1 MELAEIR
8 PFEPQMAEI
17 DLFTMPDAVG
27 VGEPSVHKIKPYIA
41 GHITNGDSTFTFKV
55 NNADVTVPVGDNGK
69 WKWVQDQDITSLS
82 EMLYGKTNL
91 DYIEI
96 YLPNNPN
103 LTNLTNSLL
112 YGIGYNGSTYLN
124 LGITANIKCLDT
136 HNVTKFARA
145 FLSWSVSDLRLGDID
160 FSKGWEF
167 IMTFCYNNKS
177 IKRLD
182 LSKYD
187 FSSATAIQQNFYST
201 NLEYLHIGS
210 LFASKAQYTNTNA
223 FGSTNDKLTDLDAT
237 KITVSVAFTGCSA
250 LNEQSVV
257 NLFNAVAADGITL
270 TFHPTVYA
278 MIEAQLEIEGS
289 PIYEAYW
296 NSDYD
301 FNYASA

>member
-1 MELAEIR
+1 
-8 PFEPQMAEI
+8 MAEI

-27 VGEPSVHKIKPYIA
+27 VGEPSVRKVKPYIS
-41 GHITNGDSTFTFKV
+41 GHVTDGSSTFTLKINGSSV
-55 NNADVTVPVGDNGK
+55 SVPVGADGR

-103 LTNLTNSLL
+103 LTNMTNSVL
-112 YGIGYNGSTYLN
+112 YGLGYNGSTYLD

-136 HNVTKFARA
+136 HNATRFSRA
-145 FLSWSVSDLRLGDID
+145 FLSWSVADLRLGDID

-182 LSKYD
+182 LSNFD
-187 FSSATAIQQNFYST
+187 FSSATTIQNNFYAT
-201 NLEYLHIGS
+201 NLEYLHVGRF
-210 LFASKAQYTNTNA
+210 FASKAQYTNANA
-223 FGSTNDKLTDLDAT
+223 FGGANDKLTDLDAT
-237 KITVSVAFTGCSA
+237 EITVSVAFTGCSA

-257 NLFNAVAADGITL
+257 NLFDAVAADGITL
-270 TFHPTVYA
+270 TFHATVYA
-278 MIEAQLEIEGS
+278 MIEEQLEIEGS